1 MLPRI
6 TIIPPKFSAFGFK
19 TGGRR
24 MNSRVKKIAMVAAAG
39 VAVAMVLT
47 ACSRVV
53 STQPV
58 VGGPN
63 GITVQMQSTVL
74 EQAAPVEEAIAPLQS
89 ESQQAPVSVS
99 PATTTKVEEKPAA
112 PVPATAAESAKAS
125 EQVKSAEKA
134 AAQAQHHCSGYGG
147 FDD

>member
-1 MLPRI
+1 
-6 TIIPPKFSAFGFK
+6 
-19 TGGRR
+19 
-24 MNSRVKKIAMVAAAG
+24 MNSRVKKIVMAATAG
-39 VAVAMVLT
+39 VAAVVVLT

-63 GITVQMQSTVL
+63 GITVQTQSITL
-74 EQAAPVEEAIAPLQS
+74 EQTQTAAARDTLAPLQRES
-89 ESQQAPVSVS
+89 EQAPVSVA
-99 PATTTKVEEKPAA
+99 PATTTEVEGKPAA

-134 AAQAQHHCSGYGG
+134 AAQADGPCNGYGG